1 MPRIYAL
8 KNLPPEMVA
17 VTFAKCS
24 RSPEPFD
31 KIASELTEEQSS
43 EFNEKWVVNYGH
55 GSVAEHAFMNIAI
68 EDVSLIAVECIQ
80 SNRLASYTEK
90 SSRYQIYSRDR
101 VYIPRV
107 FDNDPK
113 IKQAYIAAINK
124 LFDAYEI
131 SIKPIRQ
138 IISEMYPNVNNDP
151 EHIWQAKIKS
161 KWIDVCRFLLP
172 NSVLANLGMSANA
185 RTWEYAITK
194 MLSHPL
200 EEVREIGEQ
209 IKKVTM
215 EITPTLVKY
224 ADPNEYY
231 IKNEEYLS
239 GKIPELTRDIRHLEY
254 TSDNKLEVELIDHDP
269 DGEDKVLAGLIYKY
283 SAVSFNNAMERVKKM
298 TQEEKQEIFE
308 KTLSNARNIYD
319 KPPRELEYPY
329 YTFDCLLDQG
339 AYYDLKRNRIMTQ
352 TPQILTAEYGYYT
365 PNLFRKTGLGDIY
378 QETMEFAHKT
388 YNLIASRFPREAQYI
403 TTKATARRFIM
414 KMNLREAFYFVGLR
428 SRKNGH
434 FMYRR
439 IAQMIYDHIARVHPK
454 LAKHIM
460 VDKEN

>member
-8 KNLPPEMVA
+8 KNLPPEVIA

-31 KIASELTEEQSS
+31 KIAAELTEEQSS
-43 EFNEKWVVNYGH
+43 KFNEKWVVNYGH
-55 GSVAEHAFMNIAI
+55 GSIAEHAFFNVAI

-90 SSRYQIYSRDR
+90 SSRYQIYDRSR
-101 VYIPRV
+101 VYVPRV
-107 FDNDPK
+107 FNFRPEIKK
-113 IKQAYIAAINK
+113 IYLEAINQ
-124 LFDAYEI
+124 LFDAYEA
-131 SIKPIRQ
+131 SIEPIKKA
-138 IISEMYPNVNNDP
+138 ISEIYPNINNDP

-200 EEVREIGEQ
+200 EEVREIGKE
-209 IKKVTM
+209 IKRVAL

-231 IKNEEYLS
+231 IKNEEYLFQ
-239 GKIPELTRDIRHLEY
+239 KMPELASDIKHLEY
-254 TSDNKLEVELIDHDP
+254 TSNNKLEVDLIDYDK

-283 SAVSFNNAMERVKKM
+283 NAVEFRKALEKVKKM
-298 TQEEKQEIFE
+298 SKEEKEEIFE
-308 KTLSNARNIYD
+308 KILSGARNIYD

-352 TPQILTAEYGYYT
+352 TPQILTAEYGYFT
-365 PNLFRKTGLGDIY
+365 PKLFREVGLGDIY
-378 QETMEFAHKT
+378 YNAMENAHRVYFK
-388 YNLIASRFPREAQYI
+388 IAKEFPREAQYI

-414 KMNLREAFYFVGLR
+414 KMNLREAFYFIGLR
-428 SRKNGH
+428 SRKSGH
-434 FMYRR
+434 FTYRR
-439 IAQMIYDHIARVHPK
+439 IAQMVYDHIAYVHPMLTK
-454 LAKHIM
+454 YIM
-460 VDKEN
+460 VDKN